1 MENKKKI
8 RVSEILLIAVVVLLG
23 LAVLC
28 FFVFKKSSFAL
39 FDLANSFALPT
50 LTLGL
55 AGDLSSFDSLAKILS
70 VILSVFA
77 CSSILAAIVVSIVAL
92 AKKKGRAVFSAL
104 GLIVASLALVY
115 GAALIITNIDT
126 VTSNKL
132 FYALLL
138 VAGIFVAL
146 LYGTSFVALLDAL
159 RGHAFLEEAAPVAKE
174 EKEEEKPVE
183 EEKVEEPVKEEPAP
197 APVEEKVEEPVKEE
211 PLPEPVKEE
220 PAPEVV
226 PEVEE
231 DAQGGFNGR
240 KIERVPFEDKV
251 RRADRD
257 LKDKYDDL
265 KAYALSYG
273 IKSRISVDGD
283 SFRLHKVMYMMITIA
298 GKKMKV
304 YFKLDPAQFKDSP
317 VPVRD
322 SSEVKKYAEVPAQL
336 DVRSELSL
344 KRAKALLDQVMQ
356 EAGIAKEESK

>member
-55 AGDLSSFDSLAKILS
+55 AGDLSAFDSLAKILS

-77 CSSILAAIVVSIVAL
+77 CASILAAIVVSIVAL

-115 GAALIITNIDT
+115 GAALIITNVDT
-126 VTSNKL
+126 VTANKL

-138 VAGIFVAL
+138 VAGILVAL

-159 RGHAFLEEAAPVAKE
+159 KGHSFLEQAAPVAKE

-197 APVEEKVEEPVKEE
+197 APVEEKVEEKKEE

-220 PAPEVV
+220 SAPEVV

-231 DAQGGFNGR
+231 EAQGGFGGR

-304 YFKLDPAQFKDSP
+304 YYKLDPAQFKDSP